1 MRISTRNW
9 RHPYWIDVLWRKE
22 EQMQLFEIHDY
33 ARRLAGA
40 YGPSAIAEAAQR
52 ARTCEELG
60 DNDQAATWRAIERVL
75 ITSRGPS
82 VS

>member
-1 MRISTRNW
+1 MCSVGR
-9 RHPYWIDVLWRKE
+9 E

-60 DNDQAATWRAIERVL
+60 DDDQAATWHAIERVL

>member
-1 MRISTRNW
+1 
-9 RHPYWIDVLWRKE
+9 
-22 EQMQLFEIHDY
+22 MQLLQIHDY

-82 VS
+82 VN

>member
-1 MRISTRNW
+1 
-9 RHPYWIDVLWRKE
+9 
-22 EQMQLFEIHDY
+22 MQLFEIHDY

-52 ARTCEELG
+52 ARKCEELG
-60 DNDQAATWRAIERVL
+60 DDDQAATWRAIERVL
-75 ITSRGPS
+75 N

>member
-1 MRISTRNW
+1 
-9 RHPYWIDVLWRKE
+9 
-22 EQMQLFEIHDY
+22 MQLFEIHDY

-60 DNDQAATWRAIERVL
+60 DDDQAATWRAI
-75 ITSRGPS
+75 
-82 VS
+82 